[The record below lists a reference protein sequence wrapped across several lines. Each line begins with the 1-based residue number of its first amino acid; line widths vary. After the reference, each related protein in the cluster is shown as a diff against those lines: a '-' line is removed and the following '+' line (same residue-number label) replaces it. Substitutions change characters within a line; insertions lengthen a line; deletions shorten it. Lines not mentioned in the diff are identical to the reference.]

1 MSGIFDKTDRRRVVC
16 VAATIAL
23 LAPAGAATSQDPLPV
38 TRQQMVD
45 TAKGMAEHKWICRV
59 GNLKASCLKQYKSR
73 FTKDQEVVGVAYD
86 WGGMD
91 DRTVFDKK
99 LAKPLAAGSHQEEG
113 VSDCTAG
120 VDCSG
125 LLSLCWG
132 QTKKFG
138 TSTIGEIAPT
148 LKDVNVLTD
157 LKVGD
162 ALNKPGSH
170 IVMFVGYNADGTID
184 VYEAAGSRSR
194 VVLTKAATWAR
205 FKQYVPIRYKGTV
218 D

>member
-1 MSGIFDKTDRRRVVC
+1 MSGIFGSTGRRQV
-16 VAATIAL
+16 
-23 LAPAGAATSQDPLPV
+23 GAAVVTLLMQSGPTAETPVPV
-38 TRQQMVD
+38 TRQSMHT
-45 TAKGMAEHKWICRV
+45 TAKDMAEHKWICKA
-59 GNLKASCLKQYKSR
+59 GNLKASCLTKYKSR
-73 FTKDQEVVGVAYD
+73 FKADQEVVGVAYD

-91 DRTVFDKK
+91 DRSAFDKK
-99 LAKPLAAGSHQEEG
+99 LAKSLAAGSHQEEG

-132 QTKKFG
+132 QKKKFG
-138 TSTIGEIAPT
+138 TQTIEQIAPR
-148 LKDVNVLTD
+148 LKDINVLTD

-170 IVMFVGYNADGTID
+170 IVMFVGYNPDGTID
-184 VYEAAGSRSR
+184 VYEASGSQSR
-194 VVLTKAATWAR
+194 VVLTKGATWAR
-205 FKQYVPIRYKGTV
+205 FKQYVPVRYKGTV

>member
-1 MSGIFDKTDRRRVVC
+1 MSGIFDKTVRRRGGCVVAS
-16 VAATIAL
+16 VVL
-23 LAPAGAATSQDPLPV
+23 LAPPGTATFQDPVPV
-38 TRQQMVD
+38 TRQQMLD
-45 TAKGMAEHKWICRV
+45 TAQGMAEHKWICKAA
-59 GNLKASCLKQYKSR
+59 NLTASCLKQYKSR

-91 DRTVFDKK
+91 DRTTFDKK

-138 TSTIGEIAPT
+138 TSTIGKIAPT

-157 LKVGD
+157 LRAGD
-162 ALNKPGSH
+162 ALNKAGSH
-170 IVMFVGYNADGTID
+170 IVMFVGYNADGTIN
-184 VYEAAGSRSR
+184 VYEAAGSHSR
-194 VVLTKAATWAR
+194 VVLTTEATWAR